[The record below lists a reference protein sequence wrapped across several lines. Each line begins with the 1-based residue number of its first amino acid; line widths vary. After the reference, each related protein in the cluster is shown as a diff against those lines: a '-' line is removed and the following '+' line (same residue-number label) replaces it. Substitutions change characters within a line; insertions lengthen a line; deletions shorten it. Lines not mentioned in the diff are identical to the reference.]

1 MRVLEKDLGPHGAA
15 LHLPPLTQFSSQR
28 APAGAPRTSPGF
40 PSPRLGKLG
49 SFPALPEHLPCPGAQ
64 RAGPAQEGR
73 CWILMSEVS
82 PPPRAGPGP
91 APLSFPRE
99 ACSAQVLALPPGVGA
114 VQTRAP
120 DTGQHFRSPG
130 QSTSRV
136 HGEVD
141 TSGPTTGQIPGLDAN
156 SEDRFR
162 AGGASDQSSGRCWQQ
177 SLFFFFF
184 AF

>member
-1 MRVLEKDLGPHGAA
+1 
-15 LHLPPLTQFSSQR
+15 
-28 APAGAPRTSPGF
+28 
-40 PSPRLGKLG
+40 
-49 SFPALPEHLPCPGAQ
+49 
-64 RAGPAQEGR
+64 
-73 CWILMSEVS
+73 MSEVS

-114 VQTRAP
+114 VQTRPP
-120 DTGQHFRSPG
+120 DMGQHFQSPG

-141 TSGPTTGQIPGLDAN
+141 ASGPTTGQIPGLDAN

-184 AF
+184 CFLGPRLWPMEVPRLGVKSNLQLLAYITASATRDPSCI

>member
-1 MRVLEKDLGPHGAA
+1 
-15 LHLPPLTQFSSQR
+15 
-28 APAGAPRTSPGF
+28 
-40 PSPRLGKLG
+40 
-49 SFPALPEHLPCPGAQ
+49 
-64 RAGPAQEGR
+64 
-73 CWILMSEVS
+73 MSEVS

-114 VQTRAP
+114 VQTRPP
-120 DTGQHFRSPG
+120 DMGQHFRSPG

-141 TSGPTTGQIPGLDAN
+141 ASGPTTGQIPGLDAN

-184 AF
+184 LFFRAAPVAYGSSQARGQIKPAAAGLHHSLSNAGPKLHLRIIP